1 MKPGRLQIR
10 GLYSDLHADFAAK
23 VERRSLLA
31 ASQLSEPSGQGL
43 ETVELA
49 IRTTMTSCW
58 SGSWDSAR
66 GHRGPML
73 RPRPS
78 GRLHRLPGEYRHA
91 QGGLAE
97 VSSSGNF
104 VVWDVDAVN
113 VTAGMGREG

>member
-66 GHRGPML
+66 AIAAPCCGQGHQADFTGYPE
-73 RPRPS
+73 S
-78 GRLHRLPGEYRHA
+78 IGTHKA
-91 QGGLAE
+91 A
-97 VSSSGNF
+97 
-104 VVWDVDAVN
+104 
-113 VTAGMGREG
+113 